1 MDAEKLKIIL
11 DKHLKWLKN
20 EGGGERANFRSADLT
35 SADLTSADLTSADL
49 TSADL
54 TSADLTS
61 ADLRYAD
68 LRYADLR
75 SADLT
80 SADLRYADLR
90 SADLTSAD
98 LTSADLRYANL
109 DKRYIVI
116 SCIGSRRDSTTYC
129 FDDDK
134 IWCGCFTGTIDEFES
149 KVNETHKN
157 NPQYLKEYL
166 GAITYIRGLK

>member
-1 MDAEKLKIIL
+1 MDAEKLKTIL

-20 EGGGERANFRSADLT
+20 ESGGERANLRSADLT
-35 SADLTSADLTSADL
+35 SADLTSADLTYANLRYANLMYANLTYADL
-49 TSADL
+49 T
-54 TSADLTS
+54 
-61 ADLRYAD
+61 YAN
-68 LRYADLR
+68 LMYAN
-75 SADLT
+75 
-80 SADLRYADLR
+80 LR

-98 LTSADLRYANL
+98 LTSANLTSANLTSANL

-116 SCIGSRRDSTTYC
+116 SCIGSRKDSTTYC

-134 IWCGCFTGTIDEFES
+134 IWCGCFSGTLDEFES
-149 KVNETHKN
+149 KVNETHKS